1 MRLRW
6 KNPQNKAAARGKTM
20 CHHVYIALSR
30 RIKGNTALIKLT
42 RKTKE
47 HERTCQMVQ
56 LIFCYNTHSIHSYN
70 KILIIFFCVQQLT
83 YTSLYVHCKHQVW

>member
-1 MRLRW
+1 
-6 KNPQNKAAARGKTM
+6 M
-20 CHHVYIALSR
+20 CPHVYIALSR

-70 KILIIFFCVQQLT
+70 KILIIFFCVQQHILACMCIVSIKFGEKT
-83 YTSLYVHCKHQVW
+83 TI